1 MTRRMSRL
9 TAVLAII
16 MVAAAIIFTSSLFAS
31 PAAGGSS
38 DNNATINLRP
48 DNYPDDLNFWSDY
61 PAEELAEALV
71 NRMTDTELLAQ
82 TFMLS
87 WLGQEPS
94 EQLTDWI
101 DNRAAGSI
109 KVFGWNSDNL
119 EILSKAISFYQ
130 ERAQATRFKIPLFVA
145 TDQEG
150 GWIRHV
156 KGETSDTPGNLAI
169 GAGALPSDAYYT
181 GYYIGREMAALGIN
195 MNFAPTLDLYTQI
208 ESSVIGP
215 RSFGEDPETAGIL
228 GASFMQ
234 GSLDAGVLATAKHFP
249 GHGDTS
255 DDSHGKL
262 PVIYIDEDTLYNREI
277 VPFKTLI
284 DAGIPAIMSGHLNFP
299 EITGNGEPASLSKHF
314 LTDVLRGELGY
325 EGLII
330 TDDMTMI
337 GATAYAGTLSNAVQ
351 MSLRAGND
359 IVLFAESPAPND
371 AAWTRNY
378 NLMQSDE
385 EFRNHVKEA
394 ARRVIKTKLEYFK
407 SPNAAPLYPDPE
419 TLSEKIPDPDGVEF
433 YTQQALRSISV
444 TKADLFPYTPE
455 MASQEKVLICGQFIK
470 YGDEFYKRYPD
481 ADFYSYKY
489 SMTAEQ
495 LAEYKETLPYSVRR
509 HDTIIFCVANAESEA
524 LAKTLRGCGKKVI
537 IISILS
543 PKFTLDLDFADTIL
557 YAYSYSDYSFKAAA
571 AVLAGEIPA
580 LGVLPVTMEE

>member
-1 MTRRMSRL
+1 MTRRMSRI
-9 TAVLAII
+9 TAAGAII
-16 MVAAAIIFTSSLFAS
+16 IVAAAVIFTSSLFAS
-31 PAAGGSS
+31 PATDGTT
-38 DNNATINLRP
+38 DNTATINLRP
-48 DNYPDDLNFWSDY
+48 DDYPDDLNFWSDY
-61 PAEELAEALV
+61 PADELADALV
-71 NRMTDTELLAQ
+71 NRMTDAELLAQ
-82 TFMLS
+82 TYMLS
-87 WLGQEPS
+87 WPGQEPS
-94 EQLTDWI
+94 AQLTTWI
-101 DNRAAGSI
+101 DERAAGSI

-119 EILSKAISFYQ
+119 EILTRAISYYQ
-130 ERAQATRFKIPLFVA
+130 EHAQATRFKIPLFVA

-169 GAGALPSDAYYT
+169 GAGALPADAYYT

-215 RSFGEDPETAGIL
+215 RSFGEDPEAAGIL

-234 GSLDAGVLATAKHFP
+234 GSLDAGVIATAKHFP
-249 GHGDTS
+249 GHGDTR

-262 PVIYIDEDTLYNREI
+262 PVIHIDEKTLNEREM
-277 VPFKTLI
+277 VPFKTVI
-284 DAGIPAIMSGHLNFP
+284 EAGIPAIMSGHLNFP
-299 EITGNGEPASLSKHF
+299 EITGNGEPASLSRYF
-314 LTDVLRGELGY
+314 LTDVLRNELGFD
-325 EGLII
+325 GLII

-337 GATAYAGTLSNAVQ
+337 GATSWAGTLSSAVQ

-359 IVLFAESPAPND
+359 IVLFAETVAPND
-371 AAWTRNY
+371 AAWTKNY
-378 NLMQSDE
+378 RLMQEDA
-385 EFRNHVKEA
+385 EFHDIVKTA
-394 ARRVIKTKLEYFK
+394 ARRIIKTKLDYFK
-407 SPNAAPLYPDPE
+407 SGNAATLYPDPE
-419 TLSEKIPDPDGVEF
+419 TLSERIPDPEGVEF

-444 TKADLFPYTPE
+444 SKADLFPYTTE

-489 SMTAEQ
+489 TMTDEQ
-495 LAEYKETLPYSVRR
+495 LAEYKQTLPYSVSK
-509 HDTIIFCVANAESEA
+509 HDTIIFCVANEESEA

-580 LGVLPVTMEE
+580 MGTLPVTIED

>member
-1 MTRRMSRL
+1 MIRRTSRL
-9 TAVLAII
+9 TAVIAVILI
-16 MVAAAIIFTSSLFAS
+16 AAAAIFTSSLFAS
-31 PAAGGSS
+31 AGSS
-38 DNNATINLRP
+38 SEITVSITDES
-48 DNYPDDLNFWSDY
+48 DGYPDDLNFWSDY
-61 PAEELAEALV
+61 PADELASAIV
-71 NRMTDTELLAQ
+71 NRMTDSELLAQ

-87 WLGQEPS
+87 WPGQEPS
-94 EQLTDWI
+94 EQLTTWI
-101 DNRAAGSI
+101 DERACGSI

-119 EILSKAISFYQ
+119 QTLAKAISFYQ
-130 ERAQATRFKIPLFVA
+130 EHAQATRFKIPLFVA

-156 KGETSDTPGNLAI
+156 KGETSDTPGNIAI
-169 GAGALPSDAYYT
+169 GAGALPADSYFT

-262 PVIYIDEDTLYNREI
+262 PVIDIDEKTLFEREL

-299 EITGNGEPASLSKHF
+299 AITGNGEPASLSRYF
-314 LTDVLRGELGY
+314 LTDILRGKLGY
-325 EGLII
+325 DGLII

-337 GATAYAGTLSNAVQ
+337 GATSYAGTLSNAVQ
-351 MSLRAGND
+351 MSLKAGND
-359 IVLFAESPAPND
+359 IVLFAESPSLND

-378 NLMQSDE
+378 RLMQDDE
-385 EFRNHVKEA
+385 EFRQTVKEA
-394 ARRVIKTKLEYFK
+394 AYRIIKTKLEYFK
-407 SPNAAPLYPDPE
+407 GDNAATLYPDPE
-419 TLSEKIPDPDGVEF
+419 TLMEKIPDPDGVEF

-444 TKADLFPYTPE
+444 SKTDLFPYTTE
-455 MASQEKVLICGQFIK
+455 MASKEKVLICGQFIT
-470 YGDEFYKRYPD
+470 YGDELYKRYPD
-481 ADFYSYKY
+481 ADFFSYKY
-489 SMTAEQ
+489 SMTQDQ
-495 LAEYKETLPYSVRR
+495 LQEYMKTLPYSVKT

-543 PKFTLDLDFADTIL
+543 PKFTISLDFADTIL

-580 LGVLPVTMEE
+580 LGVLPVTMED

>member
-1 MTRRMSRL
+1 MTRRMRRL
-9 TAVLAII
+9 TAACAVII
-16 MVAAAIIFTSSLFAS
+16 IAAAAIFTSSLFAS
-31 PAAGGSS
+31 QGNTSTGSTTTISLQS
-38 DNNATINLRP
+38 DG
-48 DNYPDDLNFWSDY
+48 YPEDLNFWSDY
-61 PAEELAEALV
+61 PADELATALV

-82 TFMLS
+82 TYMLC
-87 WLGQEPS
+87 WPGQEPS
-94 EQLTDWI
+94 AQLTTWI
-101 DNRAAGSI
+101 DERAAGSI

-119 EILSKAISFYQ
+119 EILADAIKYYQ

-169 GAGALPSDAYYT
+169 GAGALPVDAYYT

-234 GSLDAGVLATAKHFP
+234 GSLDAGVIATAKHFP

-262 PVIYIDEDTLYNREI
+262 PVIHIDEQTLNEREI
-277 VPFKTLI
+277 VPFKTVI
-284 DAGIPAIMSGHLNFP
+284 EAGIPAIMSGHLNFP
-299 EITGNGEPASLSKHF
+299 QITGNGEPASLSKYF
-314 LTDVLRGELGY
+314 LTDILRNEMGF

-337 GATAYAGTLSNAVQ
+337 GATSWAGTLSSAVQ

-359 IVLFAESPAPND
+359 IVLFAEPVPPND
-371 AAWTRNY
+371 AAWTKNFR
-378 NLMQSDE
+378 LMQEDE
-385 EFRNHVKEA
+385 EFHDIVKEA
-394 ARRVIKTKLEYFK
+394 ACRVIRTKLDYFK
-407 SPNAAPLYPDPE
+407 SGNAAALYPDSS

-444 TKADLFPYTPE
+444 TKADLFPYTTE

-489 SMTAEQ
+489 SMTAGQ
-495 LAEYKETLPYSVRR
+495 LAEYKQTLPATARKY
-509 HDTIIFCVANAESEA
+509 DTIIFCVANEESEA
-524 LAKTLRGCGKKVI
+524 LARTLRDCGKKVI

-543 PKFTLDLDFADTIL
+543 PKFTLSLDFAETIL

-580 LGVLPVTMEE
+580 LGVLPVTIED

>member
-1 MTRRMSRL
+1 MSRRMGRL
-9 TAVLAII
+9 TAALAVLI
-16 MVAAAIIFTSSLFAS
+16 VAAAAIFSASLFAA
-31 PAAGGSS
+31 PTADGTS
-38 DNNATINLRP
+38 DGTATINLRP
-48 DNYPDDLNFWSDY
+48 DDYPDDLNFWSDY
-61 PAEELAEALV
+61 PAEELAAALV
-71 NRMTDTELLAQ
+71 NRMTDSELLAQ
-82 TFMLS
+82 TLMLS

-94 EQLTDWI
+94 EQLTTWI
-101 DNRAAGSI
+101 DDRACGSI
-109 KVFGWNSDNL
+109 KVFGWNSDDL
-119 EILSKAISFYQ
+119 EILADAITFYQ
-130 ERAQATRFKIPLFVA
+130 KRAQATRFKIPLFVA

-169 GAGALPSDAYYT
+169 GAGDLPADAYYT

-215 RSFGEDPETAGIL
+215 RSFGEDPETTGIL

-234 GSLDAGVLATAKHFP
+234 GSLDAGVIATAKHFP

-262 PVIYIDEDTLYNREI
+262 PVISIDEETLFSREI
-277 VPFKTLI
+277 IPFKTLI

-299 EITGNGEPASLSKHF
+299 EITGNGEPASLSRYF
-314 LTDVLRGELGY
+314 LTDVLRGKLGFD
-325 EGLII
+325 GLII

-337 GATAYAGTLSNAVQ
+337 GATSYAGTLSNAVQ

-371 AAWTRNY
+371 AAWTKNY
-378 NLMQSDE
+378 RLMQEDE
-385 EFRNHVKEA
+385 EFHDIVKEA
-394 ARRVIKTKLEYFK
+394 ARRVIKTKLDYFK
-407 SPNAAPLYPDPE
+407 GGNAATLYPDSA
-419 TLSEKIPDPDGVEF
+419 TLSEKIPDPEGVEF

-444 TKADLFPYTPE
+444 TKADVFPYTPE
-455 MASQEKVLICGQFIK
+455 MASQEKVLICGQFIT
-470 YGDEFYKRYPD
+470 YGDELYKRYPD

-524 LAKTLRGCGKKVI
+524 LARTLRDCGKKVI

-543 PKFTLDLDFADTIL
+543 PKFTLSLDFADTIL

-571 AVLAGEIPA
+571 AVLAGEVPA
-580 LGVLPVTMEE
+580 LGVLPVTIED